1 VPNPRPFA
9 LLDRANRRILSR
21 LEGRTKGGL
30 GEGSPKHND
39 FKKVFSSCV
48 YTKKQNRLQGVRG
61 ERLPWWVVT
70 GIMELMP
77 ACSTGMLIMIL
88 LMRT

>member
-1 VPNPRPFA
+1 MPNPRPFA

-30 GEGSPKHND
+30 GEFSPKHND

-48 YTKKQNRLQGVRG
+48 YTKKQNRLRLLAIRISNCKQGVRG
-61 ERLPWWVVT
+61 EGLPWWVVT
-70 GIMELMP
+70 GIMVL
-77 ACSTGMLIMIL
+77 
-88 LMRT
+88 